1 MTFNAIIFIYH
12 PKVKKTGIFRQ
23 LVIIFFFIFQN
34 CGLEALLIRYLSYL
48 RSVHD

>member
-12 PKVKKTGIFRQ
+12 PKAKKTGIFRQ
-23 LVIIFFFIFQN
+23 LVIIFFFNFQN
-34 CGLEALLIRYLSYL
+34 ICLEALLLRHLSYL